1 MSYLV
6 AGHVLLFKNVTLK
19 ALNVIIDKTSTGR
32 ERLIRTRLIRSST

>member
-19 ALNVIIDKTSTGR
+19 AVNVIIDKTS
-32 ERLIRTRLIRSST
+32 INIINNYAVN